1 MLGFGS
7 KHKIA
12 GLDIGANS
20 IKVVELAQSSKGA
33 ELKTFGMVPLP
44 PEVIV
49 DGAIMDAEVVVNTIK
64 QVFKEAKVGSKEV
77 AISVSG
83 HSVIVKKIVV
93 PETTQQE
100 LEKSIESEAQQY
112 IPFDIGDVN
121 VDFQILEK
129 SQAVQQGEMEV
140 LLVAVKKEKVNEHI
154 NLVREAGLIPVII
167 DVDAFAFEN
176 AYELNYEVEPGSVAL
191 VDIGASTMKIN
202 IMQDGTSTFV
212 RDISVGGNQYT
223 EALQKEFNINFE
235 TAERVKK
242 GQLPD
247 NISQDDVLTVV
258 NAISEDIVVEIQR
271 SFDFFRASAPDV
283 NINKV
288 ILGGG
293 CSLFGDIDKFFADK
307 LGITVERI
315 NPFRNLKI
323 NQKRFDMEYLESIAP
338 RAAVVVGLGLRR
350 VDDKWSK

>member
-1 MLGFGS
+1 MFGS
-7 KHKIA
+7 KNKVA

-20 IKVVELAQSSKGA
+20 IKMAELTLGSKGA
-33 ELKTFGMVPLP
+33 VELKSFGMVPLP

-49 DGAIMDAEVVVNTIK
+49 DGAIMDAEVVTSAIK
-64 QVFKEAKVGSKEV
+64 QVFKEAKVSSKNV

-93 PETTQQE
+93 PEMAPQD
-100 LEKSIESEAQQY
+100 LERSIESEAQQY

-121 VDFQILEK
+121 VDFQVLER
-129 SQAVQQGEMEV
+129 SQFVEQGQMEV
-140 LLVAVKKEKVNEHI
+140 LLVAVKKEKVSEHI
-154 NLVREAGLIPVII
+154 NLVQEAGLKPVVI

-202 IMQDGTSTFV
+202 IMQDGASTFV

-223 EALQKEFNINFE
+223 EALQKEFNVNFE
-235 TAERVKK
+235 TAERMKRR
-242 GQLPD
+242 QLPD
-247 NISQDDVLTVV
+247 NISEDDVVSVV

-288 ILGGG
+288 VLGGG

-307 LGITVERI
+307 LGIEVERI
-315 NPFRNLKI
+315 NPFRNIKI
-323 NQKRFDMEYLESIAP
+323 NQRRFDMEYLESIAP
-338 RAAVVVGLGLRR
+338 RAAVVVGLALRR
-350 VDDKWSK
+350 LNDK